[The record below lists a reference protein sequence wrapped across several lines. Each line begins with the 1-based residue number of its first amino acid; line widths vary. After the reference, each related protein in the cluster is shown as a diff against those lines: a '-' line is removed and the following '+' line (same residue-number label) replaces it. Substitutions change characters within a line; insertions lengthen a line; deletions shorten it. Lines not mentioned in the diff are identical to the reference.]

1 MMQQSGGGSF
11 LTVIQLPFGLDCF
24 VCLLF
29 CFKKE
34 GKSEFLVKGE
44 QHCSSLQCSQ
54 HFLPFFIFPF
64 SEMSGNISLSI
75 LPEQFGRG
83 VF

>member
-44 QHCSSLQCSQ
+44 QH
-54 HFLPFFIFPF
+54 
-64 SEMSGNISLSI
+64 
-75 LPEQFGRG
+75 
-83 VF
+83 